1 MTVLWKTRL
10 VRLLAAALLLV
21 VVPGASKVVCVS
33 PTGHDTIEDWA
44 SLCCV
49 RSSATPESSFSQP
62 APCQGCT
69 DYPVAPTTGIQSAQ
83 RDSSR
88 TAGLEDSALVVTA
101 SVALDAA
108 LSATYVLDSKRQF
121 NPINSPLPTTSLRC

>member
-44 SLCCV
+44 E
-49 RSSATPESSFSQP
+49 REAQ
-62 APCQGCT
+62 QGMRRER
-69 DYPVAPTTGIQSAQ
+69 VA
-83 RDSSR
+83 
-88 TAGLEDSALVVTA
+88 
-101 SVALDAA
+101 
-108 LSATYVLDSKRQF
+108 
-121 NPINSPLPTTSLRC
+121 